1 MKVRV
6 VLTVVLLF
14 TFLAVTTP
22 KQAFAQSDP
31 CSLIRTVES
40 WLVDDV
46 NQRPFF
52 IGKVIATK
60 GWLLFLHIGD
70 EVLLESQITKY
81 FGPWGGDLNAL
92 RSTLR
97 ESGFSQNT
105 KLSRSQVDV
114 WERRGGNPRGDCF
127 SNGTPQPPALVP
139 MEASQDIPDPNFSVQ
154 LNAVL
159 ALQAEIVRQAESGVS
174 VSLPGQGT
182 ETVSEAADGGIGQAL
197 LLVVIFVVGLFLIAA
212 TRSQRSHA

>member
-22 KQAFAQSDP
+22 KQAFAQSID
-31 CSLIRTVES
+31 CSLIRIVES
-40 WLVDDV
+40 WLIDDV
-46 NQRPFF
+46 GQRPFF
-52 IGKVIATK
+52 VSRVFAKNS
-60 GWLLFLHIGD
+60 WLLFFHVGD
-70 EVLLESQITKY
+70 EVLLASQTTKY
-81 FGPWGGDLNAL
+81 FGPWGEDLEAL
-92 RSTLR
+92 KTTLR
-97 ESGFSQNT
+97 ESGFT
-105 KLSRSQVDV
+105 KNETLSRSQVEV

-174 VSLPGQGT
+174 VSVPGQGT
-182 ETVSEAADGGIGQAL
+182 MTTSVPADGGIGQFL
-197 LLVVIFVVGLFLIAA
+197 LLIAVIVVLFGFA
-212 TRSQRSHA
+212 TTRRRSHA